1 MKVGLLTS
9 ILEQWDF
16 EEVVD
21 IASKI
26 GFESLEVACWPIG
39 DAERRYAGVSHI
51 DVVRIA
57 EDEEY
62 KQHILY
68 CLNEKGIT
76 ISALAYYPNTMD
88 PDLEKRKINIQHLK
102 KVIIAADLLNVGMV
116 ITFIGK
122 DQFKSIDDNLKLLEQ
137 VWPDIISFAEAHKVK
152 IAIENCPMLFGKEQW
167 PGGQNLMSTPIL
179 WKTVFE
185 RFPSDYLGLNYDP
198 SHLVWQ
204 QINYIKPIEEFR
216 DKIFHVHIKDIKL
229 LTDKLEK
236 CGTMAY
242 PLDYM
247 IPKIPGLGDVKWGKF
262 ISALTDIGYDGTACI
277 EVEDKTFENEKEDII
292 KSIEISKRYIQQYI

>member
-62 KQHILY
+62 KQHILD

-116 ITFIGK
+116 TTFIA
-122 DQFKSIDDNLKLLEQ
+122 ID
-137 VWPDIISFAEAHKVK
+137 
-152 IAIENCPMLFGKEQW
+152 
-167 PGGQNLMSTPIL
+167 
-179 WKTVFE
+179 
-185 RFPSDYLGLNYDP
+185 R
-198 SHLVWQ
+198 
-204 QINYIKPIEEFR
+204 
-216 DKIFHVHIKDIKL
+216 
-229 LTDKLEK
+229 
-236 CGTMAY
+236 
-242 PLDYM
+242 
-247 IPKIPGLGDVKWGKF
+247 F
-262 ISALTDIGYDGTACI
+262 IS
-277 EVEDKTFENEKEDII
+277 KNF
-292 KSIEISKRYIQQYI
+292 